1 MTGAPATT
9 TAPAATSSGNATNR
23 RALRIL
29 AVLPED
35 DRGAFGR
42 MAEWARGTGDTVD
55 VAPDLPRATRRLSS
69 GEWDVVMI
77 VVGGHAADELGW
89 WVDALRGVAGAP
101 RLVAFS
107 CHASMGLV
115 LQAERLGVLE
125 VLALPPR
132 REDIDALVQRLHI
145 ASAEAGVTLP
155 PVDPT
160 VPGSSGLVGRSPAML
175 SVYKSIAR
183 VARSSATVLVLGES
197 GTGKELVARAIHGAG
212 PRASG
217 PFVAVNCAAIPE
229 NLLESEL
236 FGHEKGAF
244 TGAIARR
251 TGRFEAAVGGTLFLD
266 EIADMSVALQAKIL
280 RAVQEREIERL
291 GGSDTL
297 PVNVRLIAATNR
309 NLREAIEQGKFREDL
324 YYRLSVVTI
333 RLPRLGDRGSDL
345 VLLTSY
351 FAREFSREYGK
362 SINKISERALTLL
375 QSHEWV
381 GNVRELRNVVERAV
395 INAVDDVL
403 RADHMPEELFPG
415 EEPASN
421 RGATP
426 ITTIAEVE
434 ARHIARVIAHTNG
447 AIGATAAI
455 LGIHRNTLRRKMREY
470 GL

>member
-1 MTGAPATT
+1 
-9 TAPAATSSGNATNR
+9 
-23 RALRIL
+23 
-29 AVLPED
+29 
-35 DRGAFGR
+35 
-42 MAEWARGTGDTVD
+42 
-55 VAPDLPRATRRLSS
+55 
-69 GEWDVVMI
+69 
-77 VVGGHAADELGW
+77 
-89 WVDALRGVAGAP
+89 
-101 RLVAFS
+101 
-107 CHASMGLV
+107 
-115 LQAERLGVLE
+115 
-125 VLALPPR
+125 
-132 REDIDALVQRLHI
+132 
-145 ASAEAGVTLP
+145 
-155 PVDPT
+155 
-160 VPGSSGLVGRSPAML
+160 
-175 SVYKSIAR
+175 
-183 VARSSATVLVLGES
+183 
-197 GTGKELVARAIHGAG
+197 
-212 PRASG
+212 
-217 PFVAVNCAAIPE
+217 
-229 NLLESEL
+229 
-236 FGHEKGAF
+236 
-244 TGAIARR
+244 
-251 TGRFEAAVGGTLFLD
+251 
-266 EIADMSVALQAKIL
+266 AKIL